1 MKKPDSIARRLSH
14 VSREERATKPIEIME
29 IVEGA
34 QCTAAYIA
42 QMRESLRTLRMERV
56 FRVWL
61 IFSRGLSSKP
71 SFGRVNANECSGRMP
86 ALNFSHARADPVHE
100 IASLAC
106 EAASPLAPNSRRR
119 ISKSGA
125 SVSVSGSFRR
135 RAQDGLDD
143 RNEKDYKNSMNRRQ
157 VELLA

>member
-71 SFGRVNANECSGRMP
+71 SFGRVNANECSGCMSTI
-86 ALNFSHARADPVHE
+86 NFSHARADPVHD
-100 IASLAC
+100 IASLARD
-106 EAASPLAPNSRRR
+106 AASPLAPNSRAGYRSPAPASAYPALFVAVLKMGSTTEMKKT
-119 ISKSGA
+119 IKS
-125 SVSVSGSFRR
+125 
-135 RAQDGLDD
+135 L
-143 RNEKDYKNSMNRRQ
+143 
-157 VELLA
+157 